1 MNFQRFIRKHI
12 PGLRVLNL
20 SLESYLPGSVLHPKT
35 LRRLGHVRDL
45 LSGNDAEWETQLSQ
59 ASMVYGQIEHSRKAR
74 AGISILG
81 ILKIGGGG
89 GSDLT
94 VDYTVTD
101 VRGSEFVRQS
111 QLTLHPRLNELRQS
125 SPVHWTQIND
135 QFVVTESFYAK
146 EFTARFRRAGQV
158 VGEVEL
164 SGVVRVPVSGELA
177 SEWRHGEELVIS
189 NNLAVPFGVRGF
201 RV

>member
-1 MNFQRFIRKHI
+1 MLRSHRVLTVAQDRPPERITATMNFQRFIRKHI

-89 GSDLT
+89 GSSISIRSPSLT
-94 VDYTVTD
+94 IVLGRD
-101 VRGSEFVRQS
+101 SAWP
-111 QLTLHPRLNELRQS
+111 LTRTLS
-125 SPVHWTQIND
+125 SLI
-135 QFVVTESFYAK
+135 S
-146 EFTARFRRAGQV
+146 RFA
-158 VGEVEL
+158 
-164 SGVVRVPVSGELA
+164 
-177 SEWRHGEELVIS
+177 
-189 NNLAVPFGVRGF
+189 
-201 RV
+201 